1 MQNVHKCKG
10 CLCSAET
17 CCVFKSM
24 IKNKEKKNLGI
35 YLHIPFCMKKCH
47 YCDFL
52 SAPADE
58 NTKERYIEALKKEI
72 FLYRED
78 LKENIISTIFL
89 GGGTPSLLKEK
100 QIKEILDAI
109 FKTYFVQEGAEI
121 TIEANPETLTKEKL
135 KIYKEAGINRLSIG
149 LQSTEEEQLKRLGR
163 IHTYEKFLESYT
175 LAREVGFENINV
187 DLMSALPF
195 QTKEEWEETLRKIV
209 NLNPKP
215 EHISA
220 YSLIIEEG
228 TKFFKIKE
236 QLSFPDEEEDR
247 QMYWKTKEFLER
259 EGYHRYEISNYA
271 LPEKESRHNQTYWT
285 LGEYLG
291 LGLGAASY
299 WNGSRFKNTENLQE
313 YFAFFENNMIKELS
327 ELQKEVHI
335 LSKEEKMEEFMF
347 LGLRRMKG
355 ISEKRFLNLFQKD
368 IIEVYR
374 EKIEKGVQIGVLWR
388 KDGRIG
394 LTERGIDISNM
405 VLTEF
410 LF

>member
-1 MQNVHKCKG
+1 
-10 CLCSAET
+10 
-17 CCVFKSM
+17 M

-109 FKTYFVQEGAEI
+109 FETYFVQEGAEI

-228 TKFFKIKE
+228 TTFFKIKE

-313 YFAFFENNMIKELS
+313 YFAFFENNMIKEPS

-368 IIEVYR
+368 IMEVYG

>member
-1 MQNVHKCKG
+1 
-10 CLCSAET
+10 
-17 CCVFKSM
+17 M

-109 FKTYFVQEGAEI
+109 FETYFIKKGAEI

-368 IIEVYR
+368 IMEVYR

>member
-1 MQNVHKCKG
+1 
-10 CLCSAET
+10 
-17 CCVFKSM
+17 M

-228 TKFFKIKE
+228 TTFFKIKE

-313 YFAFFENNMIKELS
+313 YFAFFENNMIKEPS

-368 IIEVYR
+368 IMEVYR

>member
-1 MQNVHKCKG
+1 
-10 CLCSAET
+10 
-17 CCVFKSM
+17 M

-109 FKTYFVQEGAEI
+109 FETYFVQEGAEI

-135 KIYKEAGINRLSIG
+135 KIYKEVGINRLSIG

-163 IHTYEKFLESYT
+163 IHTYKKFLESYA

>member
-1 MQNVHKCKG
+1 
-10 CLCSAET
+10 
-17 CCVFKSM
+17 M

-35 YLHIPFCMKKCH
+35 YLHIPFCVKKCH

-58 NTKERYIEALKKEI
+58 DTKERYVKALKKEI

-100 QIKEILDAI
+100 EIKELLDAI
-109 FKTYFVQEGAEI
+109 FEAYFVEEGAEI

-135 KIYKEAGINRLSIG
+135 KVYKRSGINRLSMG

-163 IHTYEKFLESYT
+163 IHTYEKFLESYAF
-175 LAREVGFENINV
+175 AREVGFENINV

-228 TKFFKIKE
+228 TKFFNIKE

-271 LPEKESRHNQTYWT
+271 LPEKESRHNQIYWI

-299 WNGSRFKNTENLQE
+299 RNERRFKNTENLQE
-313 YFAFFENNMIKELS
+313 YFAFFENNMIKEPS

-368 IIEVYR
+368 IMEVYG

-394 LTERGIDISNM
+394 LTERGIDVSNM
-405 VLTEF
+405 VLAEF
-410 LF
+410 LL

>member
-1 MQNVHKCKG
+1 
-10 CLCSAET
+10 
-17 CCVFKSM
+17 M

-109 FKTYFVQEGAEI
+109 FETYFVQEGAEI

-135 KIYKEAGINRLSIG
+135 KIYKEVGINRLSIG

-163 IHTYEKFLESYT
+163 IHTYKKFLESYA

-368 IIEVYR
+368 IMEVYR

>member
-1 MQNVHKCKG
+1 M
-10 CLCSAET
+10 
-17 CCVFKSM
+17 
-24 IKNKEKKNLGI
+24 
-35 YLHIPFCMKKCH
+35 
-47 YCDFL
+47 
-52 SAPADE
+52 
-58 NTKERYIEALKKEI
+58 
-72 FLYRED
+72 
-78 LKENIISTIFL
+78 

-109 FKTYFVQEGAEI
+109 FETYFIKKGAEI

-313 YFAFFENNMIKELS
+313 YFAFFENNMIKGLS

-368 IIEVYR
+368 IMEVYR

>member
-1 MQNVHKCKG
+1 
-10 CLCSAET
+10 
-17 CCVFKSM
+17 M

-109 FKTYFVQEGAEI
+109 FETYFIKKGAEI

-187 DLMSALPF
+187 DLMSALHF

-228 TKFFKIKE
+228 TTFFKIKE

-313 YFAFFENNMIKELS
+313 YFAFFENNMIKEPS

-368 IIEVYR
+368 IMEVYR

>member
-1 MQNVHKCKG
+1 
-10 CLCSAET
+10 
-17 CCVFKSM
+17 M

-228 TKFFKIKE
+228 TTFFKIKE

-313 YFAFFENNMIKELS
+313 YFAFFENNMIKEPS

>member
-1 MQNVHKCKG
+1 
-10 CLCSAET
+10 
-17 CCVFKSM
+17 M

-109 FKTYFVQEGAEI
+109 FETYFVQEGAEI

-135 KIYKEAGINRLSIG
+135 KIYKEVGINRLSIG

-313 YFAFFENNMIKELS
+313 YFAFFENNMIKEPS

-368 IIEVYR
+368 IMEVYR

>member
-1 MQNVHKCKG
+1 
-10 CLCSAET
+10 
-17 CCVFKSM
+17 M

-35 YLHIPFCMKKCH
+35 YLHIPFCVKKCH

-58 NTKERYIEALKKEI
+58 DTKERYVKALKKEI

-100 QIKEILDAI
+100 EIKELLDAI
-109 FKTYFVQEGAEI
+109 FEAYFVEEGAEI

-135 KIYKEAGINRLSIG
+135 KVYKRSGINRLSMG

-163 IHTYEKFLESYT
+163 IHTYEKFLESYAF
-175 LAREVGFENINV
+175 AREVGFENINV

-228 TKFFKIKE
+228 TKFFNIKE

-271 LPEKESRHNQTYWT
+271 LPEKESRHNQIYWT

-299 WNGSRFKNTENLQE
+299 RNESRFKNTENLQE
-313 YFAFFENNMIKELS
+313 YFAFFENNMIKEPS
-327 ELQKEVHI
+327 EFQKEVHI

-368 IIEVYR
+368 IMEVYG

-394 LTERGIDISNM
+394 LTERGVDVSNM
-405 VLTEF
+405 VLAEF
-410 LF
+410 LL

>member
-1 MQNVHKCKG
+1 
-10 CLCSAET
+10 
-17 CCVFKSM
+17 M

-109 FKTYFVQEGAEI
+109 FETYFVQEGAEI

-135 KIYKEAGINRLSIG
+135 KIYKEVGINRLSIG

-163 IHTYEKFLESYT
+163 IHTYKKFLESYA

-313 YFAFFENNMIKELS
+313 YFAFFENNMIKEPS

-368 IIEVYR
+368 IMEVYG

>member
-1 MQNVHKCKG
+1 
-10 CLCSAET
+10 
-17 CCVFKSM
+17 M

-109 FKTYFVQEGAEI
+109 FETYFIKKGAEI

-228 TKFFKIKE
+228 TTFFKIKE

-313 YFAFFENNMIKELS
+313 YFAFFENNMIKEPS

-368 IIEVYR
+368 IMEVYG

-410 LF
+410 LL

>member
-1 MQNVHKCKG
+1 
-10 CLCSAET
+10 
-17 CCVFKSM
+17 M

-35 YLHIPFCMKKCH
+35 YLHIPFCVKKCH

-58 NTKERYIEALKKEI
+58 DTKERYVKALKKEI

-100 QIKEILDAI
+100 EIKELLDAI
-109 FKTYFVQEGAEI
+109 FEAYFVEEGAEI

-135 KIYKEAGINRLSIG
+135 KVYKRSGINRLSMG

-163 IHTYEKFLESYT
+163 IHTYEKFLESYAF
-175 LAREVGFENINV
+175 AREVGFENINV

-228 TKFFKIKE
+228 TKFFNIKE

-271 LPEKESRHNQTYWT
+271 LPEKESRHNQIYWT

-299 WNGSRFKNTENLQE
+299 RNESRFKNTENLQE
-313 YFAFFENNMIKELS
+313 YFAFFENNMIKEPS
-327 ELQKEVHI
+327 EFQKEVHI

-368 IIEVYR
+368 IMEVYG

>member
-1 MQNVHKCKG
+1 
-10 CLCSAET
+10 
-17 CCVFKSM
+17 M

-109 FKTYFVQEGAEI
+109 FETYFIKKGAEI

-228 TKFFKIKE
+228 TTFFKIKE

-313 YFAFFENNMIKELS
+313 YFAFFENNMIKEPS

-368 IIEVYR
+368 IMEVYR
-374 EKIEKGVQIGVLWR
+374 EKIEKGVQIGVLRR

>member
-1 MQNVHKCKG
+1 
-10 CLCSAET
+10 
-17 CCVFKSM
+17 M

-109 FKTYFVQEGAEI
+109 FETYFIKKGAEI

-228 TKFFKIKE
+228 TTFFKIKE

>member
-1 MQNVHKCKG
+1 
-10 CLCSAET
+10 
-17 CCVFKSM
+17 M

-109 FKTYFVQEGAEI
+109 FETYFVQEGAEI

-135 KIYKEAGINRLSIG
+135 KIYKEVGINRLSIG

-163 IHTYEKFLESYT
+163 IHTYKKFLESYA

-368 IIEVYR
+368 IMEVYG

>member
-1 MQNVHKCKG
+1 
-10 CLCSAET
+10 
-17 CCVFKSM
+17 M

-368 IIEVYR
+368 IMEVYR